1 MRQVPLAENGPGR
14 LHKIRKGKNGAG
26 EAENAAGKA
35 YLLDGWGDLVDNKRD
50 GWKTG
55 HKFSQEEGGCLG
67 IPLFW
72 SMDTQKM
79 EEFERAGMLL
89 GEEGLRRLGQ
99 STVAVF
105 GVGGV
110 GSHCI
115 EALAR
120 CGVGRLVLVDSDVVS
135 RSNINRQSVAFQSTV
150 GQFKTRVMKDIIGEI
165 SPETEVIT
173 MEAFILED
181 NLDSLMEG
189 TGGRIDYIVDAIDTV
204 TAKLELARYAAER
217 KIPLIAS
224 MGTGNKLHPELFR
237 IADISETSVC
247 PLCRVMRRE
256 LKKRGIGKLK
266 VLYSTEQPLKPEG
279 SAASRPL
286 EETFKNRRETGR
298 TEEEAAGAGRPEGEA
313 AGTGRTEGEAAGKEP
328 SEMRAAGPVSPGK
341 RAVPGSVSFVPPIAG
356 LLIAGQVIRE
366 LAGAE

>member
-1 MRQVPLAENGPGR
+1 MENAGASAGKHREAGHKPGG
-14 LHKIRKGKNGAG
+14 KSVGRKG
-26 EAENAAGKA
+26 
-35 YLLDGWGDLVDNKRD
+35 
-50 GWKTG
+50 
-55 HKFSQEEGGCLG
+55 GCPG
-67 IPLFW
+67 IPAFW
-72 SMDTQKM
+72 NMETQKM

-120 CGVGRLVLVDSDVVS
+120 CGVGRLLLVDSDVVS

-150 GQFKTRVMKDIIGEI
+150 GQFKTKVMKDIIRDI
-165 SPETEVIT
+165 SPQTEVVT
-173 MEAFILED
+173 MEAFVLPD
-181 NLDSLMEG
+181 NLEMLMEKIK
-189 TGGRIDYIVDAIDTV
+189 GRIDYMVDAIDTV
-204 TAKLELARYAAER
+204 TAKLALAEYAAGR
-217 KIPLIAS
+217 GVPLIAS

-256 LKKRGIGKLK
+256 LKKRGIEKLK
-266 VLYSTEQPLKPEG
+266 VLYSAEQPLKPG
-279 SAASRPL
+279 P
-286 EETFKNRRETGR
+286 
-298 TEEEAAGAGRPEGEA
+298 
-313 AGTGRTEGEAAGKEP
+313 GTGREVQERPEEKPAERRLLEGRP
-328 SEMRAAGPVSPGK
+328 AGPVSPGK

-356 LLIAGQVIRE
+356 ILIAGQVIRE
-366 LAGAE
+366 LSGAE